1 LQSKF
6 RRSGRLFLQQ
16 ELWEADHR
24 RRHRRRRRRR
34 RRRLRDRLRCPKC
47 KRHEE
52 SCVACLTQFPPE
64 EAAIASA

>member
-34 RRRLRDRLRCPKC
+34 RRRLRTV
-47 KRHEE
+47 
-52 SCVACLTQFPPE
+52 CVVLNANGMKNRV
-64 EAAIASA
+64 